1 VLPDPSSEWG
11 GCVRVRAWYQ
21 WHMSRRRPV
30 VPRRAPRPYN
40 RTDRIGELV
49 REIVASELE
58 RIGDERLELVTVT
71 DVRVDASL
79 EHAEVFWSSLQA
91 EDDGRLD
98 EVAAA
103 LDEQRWKVQQVVN
116 REVRTRKTPQITFRP
131 DDVLRSAL
139 RVDEILRSIH
149 PGDAD
154 VDDDVDYLDGDDRG
168 DAGEPGEDVTGIRP
182 DVP

>member
-1 VLPDPSSEWG
+1 MP
-11 GCVRVRAWYQ
+11 
-21 WHMSRRRPV
+21 RRRSTASRHV
-30 VPRRAPRPYN
+30 SRPFS

-71 DVRVDASL
+71 DARVDGSL

-91 EDDGRLD
+91 EEDGRLE

-103 LDEQRWKVQQVVN
+103 LEEQRWKVQQVVN
-116 REVRTRKTPQITFRP
+116 REVRARKTPQIAFRP

-139 RVDEILRSIH
+139 RVEEILREIE
-149 PGDAD
+149 PTVQPDASSMSE
-154 VDDDVDYLDGDDRG
+154 
-168 DAGEPGEDVTGIRP
+168 GEPTGGPNGPSR
-182 DVP
+182 DG

>member
-1 VLPDPSSEWG
+1 
-11 GCVRVRAWYQ
+11 
-21 WHMSRRRPV
+21 MTRRRPV
-30 VPRRAPRPYN
+30 AHRRASRPYS

-103 LDEQRWKVQQVVN
+103 LEEQRWKVQQVVN
-116 REVRTRKTPQITFRP
+116 REVRTRKTPQIAFRP

-149 PGDAD
+149 PGDGDGD
-154 VDDDVDYLDGDDRG
+154 VDADHRGADDREG
-168 DAGEPGEDVTGIRP
+168 AGEPGEDVTGIRP